1 MLLAT
6 TSNSVRTIARGL
18 ARGVSRGCVF
28 MTELPL
34 NPAIAVNSRGHLYW
48 DPSGGEEAWPEA
60 PAAERAQKAFSPGS
74 AQGLLH
80 LVSRE
85 LDTPLPAHV
94 SFWRELGRRYLSLF
108 CQGAA
113 PGTTEMPAALPAP
126 EDEIR
131 SWLERLPPMKGGEYL
146 TPEALTTAW
155 NSLDAYVRAE
165 AAVHT
170 GGPAEF
176 IKSLNPAWHSVG
188 RVVFHLAENRK
199 NENYPFAFLATY
211 AAGMSGHGRL
221 KYQPLAEALKE
232 YAGEDNKAALLR
244 LLSPVRSASE
254 KSALAREL
262 LETGALFKPL
272 AWTPPQAYRFLK
284 EAPILAEG
292 GVVVRLP
299 DWWRAGQAPRAR
311 VNVKLGNAAGTALG
325 LNTLLDFTVE
335 KSLDGEP
342 LTDAEWEALMRS
354 SGGLALIRG
363 RWVEAD
369 AEKLGAALEH
379 WENMKR
385 SAEEGFTLA
394 EAMRMLSGAN
404 IDGATEDGAGN
415 AAVREWSGL
424 KPGAWL
430 ETTLAKLREP
440 GKAGEP
446 PETPGLLAELRPY
459 QKTGVGWLRFMTELG
474 LGACLADDMGLG
486 KTVQVLALLLARK
499 ARRRAG
505 KPARPSLL
513 VAPASLLANWRAEI
527 LRFAPGLKYRI
538 LHPSELSP
546 EDWKSAQKDF
556 GRAAAGCD
564 LVLTTYGLAAR
575 LESLRKTRWDVVA
588 LDEAQAIKNPA
599 ARQTRAVKELNCAQR
614 LVLTGTPVENRL
626 GDLWSI
632 FDFLN
637 PGLLGSAGK
646 FGEFLKAG
654 AGGGG
659 APGALRALVKP
670 YILRRMKTDKSVIAD
685 LPEKTEVKAYC
696 GLAPKQAALYGAAVR
711 ELAEKV
717 EEVEGIQRRGL
728 VLAYLTRFKQ
738 ICNHPSHWLRD
749 GGYAEAESGK
759 FQRLRA
765 IAEEIASRQ
774 EKALVFTQ
782 YQEMTGPLL
791 EFLAGIFGRAG
802 LALHG
807 GTPVK
812 ARRGLVDAFQAENG
826 PPFFVLTSK
835 AGGSGLNLTEASHVI
850 HFDRWWNPAVENQAT
865 DRAFRIGQKRNVLVH
880 KCVCRGTLE
889 ERIDEMLAD
898 KARLADSVIGGGGE
912 KLLTEMDNKE
922 LLKFVS
928 LDINRA
934 AGAQ

>member
-1 MLLAT
+1 
-6 TSNSVRTIARGL
+6 V
-18 ARGVSRGCVF
+18 
-28 MTELPL
+28 
-34 NPAIAVNSRGHLYW
+34 NPRGHLYW
-48 DPSGGEEAWPEA
+48 DASGGDEAWPDA
-60 PAAERAQKAFSPGS
+60 QAAERTEEAFLPGS

-80 LVSRE
+80 LVARE

-108 CQGAA
+108 CQGVTPGAA
-113 PGTTEMPAALPAP
+113 DIPAPLPAP
-126 EDEIR
+126 EAEIR

-146 TPEALTTAW
+146 TAEALAGIW
-155 NSLDAYVRAE
+155 NSLDAHARAL
-165 AAVHT
+165 AAAHP

-199 NENYPFAFLATY
+199 NENYPFAFMATY
-211 AAGMSGHGRL
+211 AAGVSGHGRV

-262 LETGALFKPL
+262 LETGALFRPL

-284 EAPILAEG
+284 EAPVLAES

-299 DWWRAGQAPRAR
+299 DWWRANQAPRAR
-311 VNVKLGNAAGTALG
+311 VNVRLGDGAGAALG
-325 LNTLLDFTVE
+325 LKTLLDFKVE

-342 LTDAEWEALMRS
+342 LTDAEWEALLRS

-369 AEKLGAALEH
+369 GEKLRAALEH
-379 WENMKR
+379 WESIKL
-385 SAEEGFTLA
+385 SAGEGVTLA
-394 EAMRMLSGAN
+394 EAMRMLSGAD
-404 IDGATEDGAGN
+404 IDGAPENGAAA
-415 AAVREWSGL
+415 AAVREWSVL
-424 KPGAWL
+424 KAGAWL
-430 ETTLAKLREP
+430 EATLAKLREP
-440 GKAGEP
+440 GKTGGTPA
-446 PETPGLLAELRPY
+446 TPGLLAELRPY
-459 QKTGVGWLRFMTELG
+459 QQTGVGWLRFMTELG

-499 ARRRAG
+499 AERRAG

-527 LRFAPGLKYRI
+527 LRFTPGLKYRI

-546 EDWKSAQKDF
+546 DDWKAVQKDA
-556 GRAAAGCD
+556 GKAAAGCD
-564 LVLTTYGLAAR
+564 LVLTTYGLVAR

-646 FGEFLKAG
+646 FGEFIKAG
-654 AGGGG
+654 AGVGG

-670 YILRRMKTDKSVIAD
+670 YILRRMKTDKSVITD
-685 LPEKTEVKAYC
+685 LPDKTEVKAYC
-696 GLAPKQAALYGAAVR
+696 GLAPKQAALYGATVR

-717 EEVEGIQRRGL
+717 EEAQGIQRRGL
-728 VLAYLTRFKQ
+728 VLAYLTRLKQ

-749 GGYAEAESGK
+749 GSYAEAESGK

-765 IAEEIASRQ
+765 ITEEIASRQ

-791 EFLAGIFGRAG
+791 EFLAGIFGRTG

-826 PPFFVLTSK
+826 PPFFVLTAK

-880 KCVCRGTLE
+880 KFVCRGTLE
-889 ERIDEMLAD
+889 ERIDEMIES
-898 KARLADSVIGGGGE
+898 KSRLADSVIGGGGE
-912 KLLTEMDNKE
+912 KMLTEMDNKE

-934 AGAQ
+934 SGAQ

>member
-1 MLLAT
+1 MP
-6 TSNSVRTIARGL
+6 
-18 ARGVSRGCVF
+18 
-28 MTELPL
+28 ELSL
-34 NPAIAVNSRGHLYW
+34 TPAIAVNPRGHLYW
-48 DPSGGEEAWPEA
+48 DAAGGEEAWPEA
-60 PAAERAQKAFSPGS
+60 PAAARAQKAFALGT

-108 CQGAA
+108 CQGVTPGAA
-113 PGTTEMPAALPAP
+113 DLPAALPAP
-126 EDEIR
+126 AAEVL

-146 TPEALTTAW
+146 DAEALAGIW
-155 NSLDAYVRAE
+155 NALDAHARAL
-165 AAVHT
+165 AAAHP
-170 GGPAEF
+170 GGPPEF

-188 RVVFHLAENRK
+188 RVVFHLAENRR
-199 NENYPFAFLATY
+199 NESYPFAFLATY
-211 AAGMSGHGRL
+211 AAGVSGHGRV
-221 KYQPLAEALKE
+221 KYQPLAEALNE
-232 YAGEDNKAALLR
+232 YAGKSNKAALLR
-244 LLSPVRSASE
+244 LLSPVHAAAE

-262 LETGALFKPL
+262 VETGALFKPL

-292 GVVVRLP
+292 GVLVRLP

-311 VNVKLGNAAGTALG
+311 VSVRLGDGAGAALG
-325 LNTLLDFTVE
+325 LNTLLDFKVE

-342 LTDAEWEALMRS
+342 LTEADWEALMKA

-369 AEKLGAALEH
+369 PEKLRAALEH
-379 WENMKR
+379 WEEIKL
-385 SAEEGFTLA
+385 SAGEGVTLA
-394 EAMRMLSGAN
+394 EAMRMLSGAD
-404 IDGATEDGAGN
+404 IGGASGNGAADA

-424 KPGAWL
+424 KAGAWL
-430 ETTLAKLREP
+430 ETTLARLREP
-440 GKAGEP
+440 GGTGEQAAV
-446 PETPGLLAELRPY
+446 PGLLAELRPY
-459 QKTGVGWLRFMTELG
+459 QKNGVGWLRFMTELG

-486 KTVQVLALLLARK
+486 KTVQALALLLARK
-499 ARRRAG
+499 ARRR
-505 KPARPSLL
+505 PDRPSLL

-527 LRFAPGLKYRI
+527 LRFAPTLKYRI

-546 EDWKSAQKDF
+546 GDWKAAQKD
-556 GRAAAGCD
+556 AGKASAGYD
-564 LVLTTYGLAAR
+564 LVLTTYGLVAR

-637 PGLLGSAGK
+637 PGLLGTAGK

-654 AGGGG
+654 AGDGG

-670 YILRRMKTDKSVIAD
+670 YILRRMKTDKNVIAD

-696 GLAPKQAALYGAAVR
+696 GLAPKQAALYGVAVR

-717 EEVEGIQRRGL
+717 ENTEGMARRGL

-759 FQRLRA
+759 FQRLRQ

-782 YQEMTGPLL
+782 YRELTGPLL
-791 EFLAGIFGRAG
+791 EYLAGIFGRPG

-880 KCVCRGTLE
+880 KFVCRGTLE
-889 ERIDEMLAD
+889 ERIDEMLTD

-912 KLLTEMDNKE
+912 KLLTEMSNQD

-934 AGAQ
+934 VEAQ

>member
-1 MLLAT
+1 MPDLILT
-6 TSNSVRTIARGL
+6 
-18 ARGVSRGCVF
+18 
-28 MTELPL
+28 
-34 NPAIAVNSRGHLYW
+34 PAIAVNPRGHLYW
-48 DPSGGEEAWPEA
+48 DASGGDEAWPDA
-60 PAAERAQKAFSPGS
+60 KAAERTEKAFSLGS

-80 LVSRE
+80 LISRE

-199 NENYPFAFLATY
+199 NESYPFAFMATY
-211 AAGMSGHGRL
+211 AAGVSGHGRV
-221 KYQPLAEALKE
+221 KYQPLAEALNE
-232 YAGEDNKAALLR
+232 YAGKSNKAALLR
-244 LLSPVRSASE
+244 LLSPVHAAAE

-262 LETGALFKPL
+262 VETGALFKPL

-311 VNVKLGNAAGTALG
+311 VNVRLGNAAGAALG
-325 LNTLLDFTVE
+325 LNTLLDFKVE

-342 LTDAEWEALMRS
+342 LTDADWEALMKA

-369 AEKLGAALEH
+369 PEKLRAALEQ
-379 WENMKR
+379 WESIKL
-385 SAEEGFTLA
+385 SAGEGVSLA
-394 EAMRMLSGAN
+394 EAMRMLSGA
-404 IDGATEDGAGN
+404 DFGGVSEDGTTD

-424 KPGAWL
+424 KAGAWL
-430 ETTLAKLREP
+430 EDTLARLREP
-440 GKAGEP
+440 GKYGEP
-446 PETPGLLAELRPY
+446 PATPGLLAELRPY

-486 KTVQVLALLLARK
+486 KTVQALALLLARK
-499 ARRRAG
+499 ARSRKAD
-505 KPARPSLL
+505 PSLL

-546 EDWKSAQKDF
+546 EDWKAVQKDA
-556 GRAAAGCD
+556 GKAAAGCD
-564 LVLTTYGLAAR
+564 LVLTTYGLVAR
-575 LESLRKTRWDVVA
+575 LESLRKNRWDVVA

-599 ARQTRAVKELNCAQR
+599 ARQTRAVKELKCSQR

-637 PGLLGSAGK
+637 PGLLGSAVK
-646 FGEFLKAG
+646 FAEFIKSG
-654 AGGGG
+654 THDGG

-670 YILRRMKTDKSVIAD
+670 YILRRMKTDKSVISD

-696 GLAPKQAALYGAAVR
+696 GLAPKQAALYAQAVR

-717 EEVEGIQRRGL
+717 ENVEGMARRGL
-728 VLAYLTRFKQ
+728 VLSYLMRFKQ

-759 FQRLRA
+759 FQRLRQ

-782 YQEMTGPLL
+782 YREMTGPLL
-791 EFLAGIFGRAG
+791 EYLSGIFGRAG

-812 ARRGLVDAFQAENG
+812 ARRGLVNAFQAENG
-826 PPFFVLTSK
+826 PPFFVLTTK

-880 KCVCRGTLE
+880 KFVCRGTLE
-889 ERIDEMLAD
+889 ERIDEMLTD
-898 KARLADSVIGGGGE
+898 KARLADSVIGGSGE
-912 KLLTEMDNKE
+912 TLLTEMNNRE
-922 LLKFVS
+922 LLKFVA

-934 AGAQ
+934 GETQ

>member
-1 MLLAT
+1 
-6 TSNSVRTIARGL
+6 
-18 ARGVSRGCVF
+18 
-28 MTELPL
+28 MTDLPL
-34 NPAIAVNSRGHLYW
+34 IPAIAVNPRGHLYW
-48 DPSGGEEAWPEA
+48 DASGGDEAWPDA
-60 PAAERAQKAFSPGS
+60 LAAERTEKAFSPGS

-80 LVSRE
+80 LVARE

-108 CQGAA
+108 CQGVTPGAA
-113 PGTTEMPAALPAP
+113 EIPVPLPVP
-126 EDEIR
+126 EAEIR

-146 TPEALTTAW
+146 TIEALTAVW
-155 NSLDAYVRAE
+155 ISLDAHARAL
-165 AAVHT
+165 AAVHP
-170 GGPAEF
+170 GGPPEF

-199 NENYPFAFLATY
+199 NESYPFAFMATY
-211 AAGMSGHGRL
+211 AAGVSGHGRV
-221 KYQPLAEALKE
+221 KYQPLAEALNE
-232 YAGEDNKAALLR
+232 YAGKSNKAALLR
-244 LLSPVRSASE
+244 LLSPVHAAAE

-262 LETGALFKPL
+262 VETGALFKPL

-311 VNVKLGNAAGTALG
+311 VNVRLGDGAGAALG
-325 LNTLLDFTVE
+325 LNTLLDFKVE

-342 LTDAEWEALMRS
+342 LSDADWKELMKA

-369 AEKLGAALEH
+369 PEKLRAALEH
-379 WENMKR
+379 WESIKL
-385 SAEEGFTLA
+385 SAGEGVSLA
-394 EAMRMLSGAN
+394 EAMRMLSGAD
-404 IDGATEDGAGN
+404 IGGASEDGAAN

-424 KPGAWL
+424 RAGAWL

-440 GKAGEP
+440 GRMGEQAA
-446 PETPGLLAELRPY
+446 TPGLLAELRPY

-486 KTVQVLALLLARK
+486 KTVQALALLLARK
-499 ARRRAG
+499 ARRRPG
-505 KPARPSLL
+505 KPVRPSLL

-546 EDWKSAQKDF
+546 EDWKAVQNDAGK
-556 GRAAAGCD
+556 AVVGCD
-564 LVLTTYGLAAR
+564 LVLTTYGLVAR

-599 ARQTRAVKELNCAQR
+599 ARQTKAVKELDCAQR

-654 AGGGG
+654 AGDGG

-670 YILRRMKTDKSVIAD
+670 YILRRMKTDKNVIAD
-685 LPEKTEVKAYC
+685 LPDKTEVKVYC

-717 EEVEGIQRRGL
+717 EQAEGMARRGL

-749 GGYAEAESGK
+749 GSYAEAESGK

-791 EFLAGIFGRAG
+791 EFLAGIFGRPG

-826 PPFFVLTSK
+826 PPFFVLTAK

-880 KCVCRGTLE
+880 KFVCRGTLE
-889 ERIDEMLAD
+889 ERIDEMLEN

-934 AGAQ
+934 SGAQ

>member
-1 MLLAT
+1 MKANRH
-6 TSNSVRTIARGL
+6 S
-18 ARGVSRGCVF
+18 
-28 MTELPL
+28 EY
-34 NPAIAVNSRGHLYW
+34 PAIAVNPRGHLYW
-48 DPSGGEEAWPEA
+48 DPAGGDEAWPDA
-60 PAAERAQKAFSPGS
+60 AAAERTGKAFSPGS

-94 SFWRELGRRYLSLF
+94 SFWRELGRRYLSAF
-108 CQGAA
+108 CRGVM
-113 PGTTEMPAALPAP
+113 PGTTDLPPSPHPP
-126 EDEIR
+126 EDELR

-146 TPEALTTAW
+146 TIEALTAIW
-155 NSLDAYVRAE
+155 ASLDAHTRTL
-165 AAVHT
+165 AAAHQ

-188 RVVFHLAENRK
+188 RVVFHLAENPK
-199 NENYPFAFLATY
+199 NGSYPFAFLATY
-211 AAGMSGHGRL
+211 AAGMSGQGRL

-232 YAGEDNKAALLR
+232 YAGEDNKTALLR

-284 EAPILAEG
+284 EAPILAAG
-292 GVVVRLP
+292 GVLVRLP

-311 VNVKLGNAAGTALG
+311 ISVRLGNAAGAALG
-325 LNTLLDFTVE
+325 LNTLLDFKVE

-342 LTDAEWEALMRS
+342 LTDADWEALMKA

-369 AEKLGAALEH
+369 PEKLRAALEH
-379 WENMKR
+379 WE
-385 SAEEGFTLA
+385 SIEQAAGEGVTLA
-394 EAMRMLSGAN
+394 EAMRMLSGAE
-404 IDGATEDGAGN
+404 IGGASENGAAD

-424 KPGAWL
+424 KAGAWL

-446 PETPGLLAELRPY
+446 PATPGLLAELRPY

-499 ARRRAG
+499 AARRAG

-546 EDWKSAQKDF
+546 EDWKAVQKDA
-556 GRAAAGCD
+556 GKAAAGCD
-564 LVLTTYGLAAR
+564 LVLTTYGLVAR

-599 ARQTRAVKELNCAQR
+599 ARQTRAVKELDCAQR

-637 PGLLGSAGK
+637 PGLLGAAGK
-646 FGEFLKAG
+646 FGEFIKAD
-654 AGGGG
+654 AGVGG

-670 YILRRMKTDKSVIAD
+670 YILRRMKTDKSVITD

-696 GLAPKQAALYGAAVR
+696 GLAPKQAALYGVAVR

-717 EEVEGIQRRGL
+717 EEAEGIQRRGL

-749 GGYAEAESGK
+749 GSYAEAESGK
-759 FQRLRA
+759 FQRLRQ

-791 EFLAGIFGRAG
+791 EFLAGVFGRQG

-826 PPFFVLTSK
+826 PPFFVLIAK

-880 KCVCRGTLE
+880 KFVCRGTLE

-934 AGAQ
+934 SGAQ

>member
-1 MLLAT
+1 
-6 TSNSVRTIARGL
+6 
-18 ARGVSRGCVF
+18 
-28 MTELPL
+28 MTNLPL
-34 NPAIAVNSRGHLYW
+34 NPAIAVNPRGHLYW
-48 DPSGGEEAWPEA
+48 DASGGEEAWPDA
-60 PAAERAQKAFSPGS
+60 KVAERTEKVFSLGT
-74 AQGLLH
+74 AQGLVH
-80 LVSRE
+80 LISRE
-85 LDTPLPAHV
+85 LDTPLPAHI
-94 SFWRELGRRYLSLF
+94 SFWREMARRYFSRF
-108 CQGAA
+108 CQGITPGAA
-113 PGTTEMPAALPAP
+113 DIPAALPAP
-126 EDEIR
+126 EAEIR
-131 SWLERLPPMKGGEYL
+131 SWLERLPQMKGGEYL
-146 TPEALTTAW
+146 TPEALTVAW
-155 NSLDAYVRAE
+155 SSLDAYVRAE
-165 AAVHT
+165 AAAYT

-199 NENYPFAFLATY
+199 NETYPFAFMATY
-211 AAGMSGHGRL
+211 AAGVSGHGRV
-221 KYQPLAEALKE
+221 KYQPLAEALNE
-232 YAGEDNKAALLR
+232 YAGKSNKAALLR
-244 LLSPVRSASE
+244 LLSPVHAAAE

-262 LETGALFKPL
+262 VETGALFKPL

-284 EAPILAEG
+284 EAPILAGG

-311 VNVKLGNAAGTALG
+311 VNVRLGNAAGAALG
-325 LNTLLDFTVE
+325 LNTLLDFKVE

-342 LTDAEWEALMRS
+342 LTDADWEALMKT

-369 AEKLGAALEH
+369 PEKLRSALEH
-379 WENMKR
+379 WESIKL
-385 SAEEGFTLA
+385 SAGEGVTLA
-394 EAMRMLSGAN
+394 EAMRMLSGADIN
-404 IDGATEDGAGN
+404 KGPGGTAD
-415 AAVREWSGL
+415 AALREWSGL
-424 KPGAWL
+424 KAGAWL
-430 ETTLAKLREP
+430 ETTLARLREP
-440 GKAGEP
+440 GKDGVLPA
-446 PETPGLLAELRPY
+446 TPGLLAELRPY
-459 QKTGVGWLRFMTELG
+459 QKTGLGWLRFMTELG

-486 KTVQVLALLLARK
+486 KTVQALALLLARK
-499 ARRRAG
+499 EQRC
-505 KPARPSLL
+505 KTSPSLL

-527 LRFAPGLKYRI
+527 LRFAPRLKYRI

-546 EDWKSAQKDF
+546 EDWKAVQKDA
-556 GRAAAGCD
+556 GKAAAGYD
-564 LVLTTYGLAAR
+564 LVLTTYGLVAR
-575 LESLRKTRWDVVA
+575 LESLRKNRWDVVA

-599 ARQTRAVKELNCAQR
+599 ARQTRAVKELKCSQR
-614 LVLTGTPVENRL
+614 LVLTGTPVENSL

-646 FGEFLKAG
+646 FAEFIKSG
-654 AGGGG
+654 THDGG

-670 YILRRMKTDKSVIAD
+670 YILRRMKTDKSVISD

-696 GLAPKQAALYGAAVR
+696 GLAPKQAALYGQAVR

-717 EEVEGIQRRGL
+717 ENAEGMARRGL

-759 FQRLRA
+759 FQRLRQ
-765 IAEEIASRQ
+765 IVEEIASRQ

-782 YQEMTGPLL
+782 YQEMTEPLL
-791 EFLAGIFGRAG
+791 EYLAGIFGRAG

-826 PPFFVLTSK
+826 PPFFVLTTK

-880 KCVCRGTLE
+880 KFVCRGTLE
-889 ERIDEMLAD
+889 ERIDEMLTD

-912 KLLTEMDNKE
+912 KLLTEMNNRE
-922 LLKFVS
+922 LLKFVA

-934 AGAQ
+934 EETQ

>member
-1 MLLAT
+1 MPD
-6 TSNSVRTIARGL
+6 
-18 ARGVSRGCVF
+18 
-28 MTELPL
+28 LPV
-34 NPAIAVNSRGHLYW
+34 NPAIAVNPRGHLYW
-48 DPSGGEEAWPEA
+48 DSSGGEETWPDGL
-60 PAAERAQKAFSPGS
+60 AAVRTEKAFSPGS

-85 LDTPLPAHV
+85 LDTPLPAGV
-94 SFWRELGRRYLSLF
+94 SFWRELGRRYLSAF
-108 CQGAA
+108 CRGVMPGA
-113 PGTTEMPAALPAP
+113 TDMPPSLPPP
-126 EDEIR
+126 EDELR

-146 TPEALTTAW
+146 TAAALAEIWTGF
-155 NSLDAYVRAE
+155 DAYVRT
-165 AAVHT
+165 AAAAHP

-176 IKSLNPAWHSVG
+176 IKLLNPAWHSVG
-188 RVVFHLAENRK
+188 RVVFHLAENPK
-199 NENYPFAFLATY
+199 NGNYPFAFLATY

-292 GVVVRLP
+292 GVIVRLP
-299 DWWRAGQAPRAR
+299 DWWRASQAPRAR

-379 WENMKR
+379 WEKMKR
-385 SAEEGFTLA
+385 SANEGVTLA

-404 IDGATEDGAGN
+404 IDGAPEDGAGN
-415 AAVREWSGL
+415 AAVKEWSGI
-424 KPGAWL
+424 KAGTWL
-430 ETTLAKLREP
+430 EATLAKLREP

-446 PETPGLLAELRPY
+446 PSAPGLLAVLRPY

-499 ARRRAG
+499 AARRAG
-505 KPARPSLL
+505 RPSLL
-513 VAPASLLANWRAEI
+513 VAPASLLTNWRAEI
-527 LRFAPGLKYRI
+527 LRFAPGLKHRI
-538 LHPSELSP
+538 LHPSELSA
-546 EDWKSAQKDF
+546 EDWKAAQKDF
-556 GRAAAGCD
+556 GKAAAGCD
-564 LVLTTYGLAAR
+564 LVLTTYGLVAR

-599 ARQTRAVKELNCAQR
+599 ARQSRAVKELDCAQR

-637 PGLLGSAGK
+637 PGLLGSATR
-646 FGEFLKAG
+646 FGEFIKSG
-654 AGGGG
+654 PQDGC

-685 LPEKTEVKAYC
+685 LPDKTEVKTYC
-696 GLAPKQAALYGAAVR
+696 GLAPKQAALYGAAIR
-711 ELAEKV
+711 ELAEKL
-717 EEVEGIQRRGL
+717 ENAEGMARRGL

-826 PPFFVLTSK
+826 PPFFVLTAK

-880 KCVCRGTLE
+880 KFVCRGTLE
-889 ERIDEMLAD
+889 ERIDEMLTD

-912 KLLTEMDNKE
+912 KLLTEMNNQD
-922 LLKFVS
+922 LLKFVA

-934 AGAQ
+934 AQAQ